1 MPHWLPRCV
10 DVELSVVISLMSCS
24 FRVRVRKLQLGAGAL
39 RCPSSEFSSTEQH
52 QHHHPQAIE
61 FTMAARSVTPGGAL
75 LRTSR
80 MFALPAPIPPPPET
94 NLGNKGSKSKTV
106 TFPTHQIITTTNA
119 SRKRGDW
126 GLKRPLPL
134 RATTKSTYAMLRV
147 NQMDSIEAITDYSS
161 ATDLGITLRKFQE
174 LHLPITV
181 AEERNVYQAYT
192 KLPRSVFEEDRD
204 FTAIDPAERAA
215 LVDKRWKFSGP
226 WLAGMGQGEFRK
238 WIEKTVRPKRSEF
251 REFLKQK
258 LAQETVNKKMQ
269 KAMDAGETP
278 APIAPDTAAISDG
291 RLIQYL
297 RVLRNN
303 RAQLYDMVGQF
314 LDLAPLQPPSAESE
328 GKFSN
333 LAPPSGSPYS
343 ARGPPVTHPSAGIS
357 YLRTAMFMDNHPFY
371 GPQKEHAP
379 VEARV
384 VKPRRPGFVGDAKV
398 GIAGFITDAPQ
409 GDTHSNQRDMAR
421 SASIPNPDGHIW
433 DRIDTSKK
441 GGHKVFVQAR
451 EATVNSRGG
460 VEITISDA
468 DTEAYLVAQ
477 ELLGAEETKTFRRPA
492 ATPRVRDRKWP
503 DRSHLSKNPRMSSAG
518 GYGLGSNT
526 SYKSLYSPKLPKQ

>member
-1 MPHWLPRCV
+1 
-10 DVELSVVISLMSCS
+10 
-24 FRVRVRKLQLGAGAL
+24 
-39 RCPSSEFSSTEQH
+39 
-52 QHHHPQAIE
+52 
-61 FTMAARSVTPGGAL
+61 MAARSVTPGGAL

-80 MFALPAPIPPPPET
+80 MFALPAPIPPPPES
-94 NLGNKGSKSKTV
+94 NLGNKGSRTKTS

-134 RATTKSTYAMLRV
+134 RATTNSTYAMLRV

-181 AEERNVYQAYT
+181 EEGRKTHQPYT
-192 KLPRSVFEEDRD
+192 KVPRSVFEEDRD
-204 FTAIDPAERAA
+204 FTAIDPAQRAA

-226 WLAGMGQGEFRK
+226 WLAGMGQGEFRR

-251 REFLKQK
+251 RDFLKQK
-258 LAQETVNKKMQ
+258 LAEESFNKRLQ
-269 KAMDAGETP
+269 KAMDAGET
-278 APIAPDTAAISDG
+278 APTAPDTTAISDDQ
-291 RLIQYL
+291 LIQYL

-343 ARGPPVTHPSAGIS
+343 DRGPPVTHPSAGIS
-357 YLRTAMFMDNHPFY
+357 YLRTAMFMENHPFY

-384 VKPRRPGFVGDAKV
+384 VRPRRPGFAGDAKV
-398 GIAGFITDAPQ
+398 GIAGFITESPV
-409 GDTHSNQRDMAR
+409 GDTQSNQRDAAK
-421 SASIPNPDGHIW
+421 SVSITNPDGHIW
-433 DRIDTSKK
+433 DRIDTSRQ
-441 GGHKVFVQAR
+441 GGHKLFVHAR

-460 VEITISDA
+460 VEITITDA
-468 DTEAYLVAQ
+468 DSEAYLVAQ

-492 ATPRVRDRKWP
+492 AAHRPKERKWA
-503 DRSHLSKNPRMSSAG
+503 DRSSHLSRNPRMSSAG
-518 GYGLGSNT
+518 GYGLSSGT